1 MCSICTNV
9 PNKVLSTQ
17 RLPVTRR
24 VQTTP
29 APANHLSTGS
39 VSRKAQ
45 SELCWQEA
53 AALHLCLEVSVN
65 TMCLSSAPSSL
76 LTSVLI
82 MTSPRHCSLLRFSS
96 TTFGSLLL
104 LELSFFYRGLI
115 MDWIACHTCLVWRY
129 FYHNGSQL
137 PEKTSAL
144 NCFASLVFSGF
155 LRFQNGNVRL
165 KMCLCYCCYHIA
177 ITIIRKFKNIHQ
189 YLLQPYHVCI
199 MHMCLC
205 SSICIPLQLSSMWA
219 GGAEGDGRN
228 LVVTVYLLYLSLLFA
243 KNKSHVGD
251 AAWALRVHP
260 FSSSSFFPFT
270 STHPPLSPYS
280 AISFLHLTTIP
291 LKRCLCFCCFFAWR
305 EEFSLRSLSVTTPYL

>member
-1 MCSICTNV
+1 MCSICTNM
-9 PNKVLSTQ
+9 STQ
-17 RLPVTRR
+17 RLPVTHR

-45 SELCWQEA
+45 SESCWQEA

-115 MDWIACHTCLVWRY
+115 MGWIACHTCLVWPY
-129 FYHNGSQL
+129 FYHKWSLNIVPKRIPTPRLHSV
-137 PEKTSAL
+137 EKTPAL
-144 NCFASLVFSGF
+144 NCLASLVFSGF

-189 YLLQPYHVCI
+189 YLLQPYPDDSTGT
-199 MHMCLC
+199 MC
-205 SSICIPLQLSSMWA
+205 A
-219 GGAEGDGRN
+219 
-228 LVVTVYLLYLSLLFA
+228 
-243 KNKSHVGD
+243 
-251 AAWALRVHP
+251 
-260 FSSSSFFPFT
+260 
-270 STHPPLSPYS
+270 
-280 AISFLHLTTIP
+280 
-291 LKRCLCFCCFFAWR
+291 
-305 EEFSLRSLSVTTPYL
+305 